1 MDRTEIFER
10 SLDYFLTPVGPL
22 LRDAEV
28 TEILINGPTDVYFE
42 RRGRLH
48 RADISFPDAYWLES
62 LARNVAEYVG
72 RQLDSDH
79 HSLSGRLPWGYRVH
93 IVIPPASRSGVCISI
108 RKFSHRRLTL
118 EQLVAL
124 DMLGAEAAELLQLAV
139 EQKCNVIIS
148 GGTGTGKTTM
158 LNALA
163 AAIPNDERIL
173 VLEETSELQLPQPH
187 CVYFETQ
194 QAMRNGRG
202 EVTIRDLFVDS
213 LRMRPD
219 RIIVGE
225 VRRGEALDMIQ
236 SMLSGHS
243 GALTTVHA
251 NSPADAVTRLETLC
265 LMSDASLPHHAARL
279 QVASAV
285 HIVVQIERRAGHR
298 RVQAIS
304 ECRGLSRSGGVRW
317 RKLLR
322 TSLKNARAHLGFTGK
337 LPRFLCEPYG
347 RQAGLARPHVAALL
361 GDSASR
367 VRKPAKASA
376 AAAHAESVAGAELNG
391 NSISDRHESP

>member
-1 MDRTEIFER
+1 MDRQEIFER
-10 SLDYFLTPVGPL
+10 SLDYFLAPVGHL

-28 TEILINGPTDVYFE
+28 TEILINGPNNVYVE
-42 RRGRLH
+42 RRGRLA
-48 RADISFPDAYWLES
+48 RADVAFADEYWLQS

-72 RQLDSDH
+72 RQLDADH
-79 HSLSGRLPWGYRVH
+79 HSLSGRLPWGWRVH
-93 IVIPPASRSGVCISI
+93 VVIPPVSRSGVCLSI

-118 EQLVAL
+118 DQLVDHDAL
-124 DMLGAEAAELLQLAV
+124 SAEAAELLQLAV
-139 EQKCNVIIS
+139 EQKCNIVIS
-148 GGTGTGKTTM
+148 GGTGTGKTTL

-163 AAIPNDERIL
+163 AAIPANERIL
-173 VLEETSELQLPQPH
+173 ILEETSELQLAQPH

-194 QAMRNGRG
+194 QAARSGRG

-236 SMLSGHS
+236 SMLSGHC

-265 LMSDASLPHHAARL
+265 LMSDTSLPHHVARL

-285 HIVVQIERRAGHR
+285 HLVVQIERRQGHR
-298 RVQAIS
+298 RVQTIS
-304 ECRGLSRSGGVRW
+304 ECRGLDSCGKVRW
-317 RKLLR
+317 RPLLR
-322 TSLKNARAHLGFTGK
+322 TRLRDDRPRLEFVGNV
-337 LPRFLCEPYG
+337 PRFLREPYG
-347 RQAGLARPHVAALL
+347 RQAGLARPHVAQLL
-361 GDSASR
+361 GNAEERRRQRDNAS
-367 VRKPAKASA
+367 PAQRRSRP
-376 AAAHAESVAGAELNG
+376 VADLDQDG
-391 NSISDRHESP
+391 N